1 VLAGGLYVYAVLRK
15 LHIQRKGLATGRM
28 VDMVRRHVLGQ
39 SEGLE
44 GVEGGEVD
52 GVGEEV

>member
-1 VLAGGLYVYAVLRK
+1 
-15 LHIQRKGLATGRM
+15 M